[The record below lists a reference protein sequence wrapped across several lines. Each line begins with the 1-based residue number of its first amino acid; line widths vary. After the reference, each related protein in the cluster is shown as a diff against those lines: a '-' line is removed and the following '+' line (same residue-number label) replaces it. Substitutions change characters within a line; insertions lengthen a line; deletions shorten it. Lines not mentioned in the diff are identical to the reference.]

1 MPIPRLTSE
10 SGFTGFQDSARDE
23 SAITACPISGLAS
36 ARAHSR
42 SSDPLAQPQCLHC
55 FVYGHLECVMVFM
68 HFLEPGGKVND
79 ILRIRMGDI
88 NNFSTCD

>member
-10 SGFTGFQDSARDE
+10 SGFTGFQDSARNE

-42 SSDPLAQPQCLHC
+42 SSDPLAQPQCLHWQ
-55 FVYGHLECVMVFM
+55 G
-68 HFLEPGGKVND
+68 FLRRAELFCLWPFGMCHGFYA
-79 ILRIRMGDI
+79 
-88 NNFSTCD
+88 FSGTRWQGE